1 MPDRLSRP
9 RMRYPAESVS
19 VCFLVSPSASMA
31 TVPQP
36 KRKTCSYIFHRE
48 PLTSLIELSSLV
60 TSDRLRGFVDQYGD
74 ILTLLKMVVD
84 PVPLQTLLQ
93 FYDPELRCF
102 TFQDYQLAP
111 TLEEYSILLGVPI
124 QHQVPFLDV
133 PKEVDFRVIVRALH
147 LSIRDISDS
156 WKTNGD
162 AVGMPLKFLLRVA
175 RGEAEKG
182 NWEAFHAQLAVMIYG
197 IVLFPSMP
205 NFVDYAAVCIF
216 IGRNPVPTLLADTYY
231 AIHSRH
237 GKGGALRC
245 CIPLLLRWFMS
256 LLPVSG
262 PFVDAQSTYRWTQ
275 RVMSLTSYDI
285 RWQSYRM
292 DVREVIMSCGEF
304 RNVPLVGTKGCINYN
319 PILSLRQLGFV
330 MSRRPLE
337 AEIAES
343 VYFEKKNDPVR
354 LEQIGRAWKSMGV
367 RDGSVLGKKFAIAMP
382 DYTDWVKKRVETLL
396 LPYDRM
402 SPLQV
407 QPPLILAETVPA
419 EQYKQAL
426 MENRRLK
433 EKEQDAQM
441 ELYQAKAERLNLSHQ
456 LRDTQSADVGGVRS
470 KKRSYS
476 EMETLLDAE
485 HRECLRLQRAEAGY
499 LKKIRD
505 LEKQLKAKDIQMKK
519 EVDQRL
525 ASETQLG
532 AEAIELRRQLKEK
545 ITPLPECSE
554 CELLIDQCHYLKT
567 LIPGS
572 RIADQRPHRYS
583 TRLNQRRSMDQVQTE
598 LAEMRANMAQFLTM
612 MQGVA
617 RGQEELRAL
626 VQRQETVIQASNRGS
641 PVAPPGYENVNV
653 VAAPVHGYAT
663 GEELGGIRV
672 NGQPLAAEVNVR
684 ATRAPGRHPA
694 PLVDRQ
700 EDMFTMMSEDD
711 GDVARMEDR
720 DRKVDALAEKI
731 RAMECQNSLGFD
743 VMNMGLVEGL
753 LPEDLGIYR

>member
-1 MPDRLSRP
+1 MIFLKGLFILRFSRP
-9 RMRYPAESVS
+9 YPGLDDTREWGGNDHFNRYISELDS
-19 VCFLVSPSASMA
+19 LIEMT
-31 TVPQP
+31 TVPEP

-74 ILTLLKMVVD
+74 IMTLLKMVVD

-111 TLEEYSILLGVPI
+111 TLEEYSILLGVPVR
-124 QHQVPFLDV
+124 HQVPFLDV
-133 PKEVDFRVIVRALH
+133 PKEVDFRVVARALH
-147 LSIRDISDS
+147 LSVRDISDS
-156 WKTNGD
+156 WKANGD
-162 AVGMPLKFLLRVA
+162 AVGVPLKFLLRVA

-182 NWEAFHAQLAVMIYG
+182 NWGAFHAQLAVMIYG
-197 IVLFPSMP
+197 IILFPSMP
-205 NFVDYAAVCIF
+205 NFIDYAAVCIF

-237 GKGGALRC
+237 GKGGAIRC
-245 CIPLLLRWFMS
+245 CLPLLLRWFMS

-292 DVREVIMSCGEF
+292 DVRDVIMSCGEF
-304 RNVPLVGTKGCINYN
+304 RNVPLAGTKGCINYN
-319 PILSLRQLGFV
+319 PILSLRQLGFI

-354 LEQIGRAWKSMGV
+354 LEQIGRAWKSIGV
-367 RDGSVLGKKFAIAMP
+367 RDGSILGKKFAIAMP

-407 QPPLILAETVPA
+407 QPPLILASTVPA

-441 ELYQAKAERLNLSHQ
+441 ELYQAKAEKLNLSHQ
-456 LRDTQSADVGGVRS
+456 LRDIQRADVGEIRS

-485 HRECLRLQRAEAGY
+485 HRECLRLQRAEASY

-532 AEAIELRRQLKEK
+532 AEVMELRRQLTEK

-554 CELLIDQCHYLKT
+554 CELLIDQLVGWDSSVVLFGYLD
-567 LIPGS
+567 LCC
-572 RIADQRPHRYS
+572 
-583 TRLNQRRSMDQVQTE
+583 M
-598 LAEMRANMAQFLTM
+598 
-612 MQGVA
+612 
-617 RGQEELRAL
+617 
-626 VQRQETVIQASNRGS
+626 IQ
-641 PVAPPGYENVNV
+641 
-653 VAAPVHGYAT
+653 
-663 GEELGGIRV
+663 
-672 NGQPLAAEVNVR
+672 
-684 ATRAPGRHPA
+684 
-694 PLVDRQ
+694 
-700 EDMFTMMSEDD
+700 
-711 GDVARMEDR
+711 
-720 DRKVDALAEKI
+720 
-731 RAMECQNSLGFD
+731 
-743 VMNMGLVEGL
+743 L
-753 LPEDLGIYR
+753 LIYR

>member
-1 MPDRLSRP
+1 MFIFQKKCNEKKFEKNEKKKREKKRKKTNPCMHIISQVHSR
-9 RMRYPAESVS
+9 ADSLIE
-19 VCFLVSPSASMA
+19 MA
-31 TVPQP
+31 TVPEP

-124 QHQVPFLDV
+124 QHQIPFLDV
-133 PKEVDFRVIVRALH
+133 PKEVDFRVVARALH
-147 LSIRDISDS
+147 LSVRDISDS

-162 AVGMPLKFLLRVA
+162 AVGLPLKILLRVA

-182 NWEAFHAQLAVMIYG
+182 NWGAFHAQLAVMIYG

-237 GKGGALRC
+237 GKGGAIRC
-245 CIPLLLRWFMS
+245 CLPLLLRWFMS

-292 DVREVIMSCGEF
+292 DVRDVIMSCGEF

-319 PILSLRQLGFV
+319 PVLSLRQLGFV

-354 LEQIGRAWKSMGV
+354 LEQIGRAWKSIGV
-367 RDGSVLGKKFAIAMP
+367 RDGSILGKKFAIAMP

-402 SPLQV
+402 NPLQV
-407 QPPLILAETVPA
+407 QPPLILADTVPA

-441 ELYQAKAERLNLSHQ
+441 ELYQAKAEKLNLSHQ
-456 LRDTQSADVGGVRS
+456 LRDIQSANVGGVRS

-476 EMETLLDAE
+476 EMETLMDAE

-505 LEKQLKAKDIQMKK
+505 LEKQLRDRDIQLKK

-532 AEAIELRRQLKEK
+532 AEVIELRRQLKEK

-572 RIADQRPHRYS
+572 
-583 TRLNQRRSMDQVQTE
+583 L
-598 LAEMRANMAQFLTM
+598 
-612 MQGVA
+612 
-617 RGQEELRAL
+617 
-626 VQRQETVIQASNRGS
+626 
-641 PVAPPGYENVNV
+641 
-653 VAAPVHGYAT
+653 
-663 GEELGGIRV
+663 LGGIHLLYFV
-672 NGQPLAAEVNVR
+672 GY
-684 ATRAPGRHPA
+684 
-694 PLVDRQ
+694 VDLCC
-700 EDMFTMMSEDD
+700 T
-711 GDVARMEDR
+711 
-720 DRKVDALAEKI
+720 I
-731 RAMECQNSLGFD
+731 H
-743 VMNMGLVEGL
+743 L
-753 LPEDLGIYR
+753 LIYR